1 MSEIQDLFRT
11 PLYKTTLSLDN
22 KSIQSYCTSLAS
34 QSKGR
39 LLTNDGGWQSN
50 DLSLKEP
57 PLQPFYKDI
66 TYHAH
71 KFLETLEFN
80 GVLSLYNVWV
90 NINGY
95 KNYNNLHKHDHS
107 FLSGVVYIQTPKN
120 CGNIIFHRPGIDV
133 FTYDWNNQTNFNL
146 YNSATRWQR
155 PMPSMLYLFPGWLQ
169 HLVEPNMNKKE
180 KRISISFNL
189 SFKAS

>member
-1 MSEIQDLFRT
+1 MIRDIFKI
-11 PLYKTTLSLDN
+11 PLYETPLSLDL
-22 KSIQSYCTSLAS
+22 KSIRSHCLSLAKIE
-34 QSKGR
+34 KGR
-39 LLTNDGGWQSN
+39 TLTNIGGWQSN

-80 GVLSLYNVWV
+80 GVLSLANVWV

-95 KNYNNLHKHDHS
+95 KDYNLTHQHNHS
-107 FLSGVVYIQTPKN
+107 FLSGVYYVHTPKN
-120 CGNIIFHRPGIDV
+120 CGNIEFHRPGIDV
-133 FTYDWNNQTNFNL
+133 FNYDWNTQTNFNW

-155 PMPSMLYLFPGWLQ
+155 PSPSMLYLFPSWLQ
-169 HLVEPNMNKKE
+169 HLVEPNLNKKE
-180 KRISISFNL
+180 KRISIFSL
-189 SFKAS
+189 KAH